1 MLIPPFRPELHRASG
16 LGVGNL
22 TGATLYQKSDEPEG
36 VPYRGFQVSTDPVR
50 GCHSAAFVRGCLFAL
65 LLVDSAL
72 PPLLVDALPALLVS
86 DSLLPP
92 V

>member
-22 TGATLYQKSDEPEG
+22 TGATLNQKLDEPEG
-36 VPYRGFQVSTDPVR
+36 VSYSGFQVYTDPVR
-50 GCHSAAFVRGCLFAL
+50 GGHSVASVRCCLPAP

-72 PPLLVDALPALLVS
+72 PPLLVDAILPTLLV
-86 DSLLPP
+86 DSRL
-92 V
+92 